1 MATVQGIL
9 VLQERTEEKG
19 ALCAYF
25 RTSTRQQHYNAY
37 CARYYPD
44 KQRLVIYAAGNY
56 IDIKDGAH
64 RERIADVIIA
74 DRCFGEI
81 VEAVRDRVQSFV
93 PVAKVFKAAFEAF
106 GLPIKL
112 Y

>member
-1 MATVQGIL
+1 MATAQGIL

-19 ALCAYF
+19 VLCAYF
-25 RTSTRQQHYNAY
+25 RTSVRQQHYNAY
-37 CARYYPD
+37 CARYYTD

-56 IDIKDGAH
+56 IDIKNGTR
-64 RERIADVIIA
+64 RERIADVTIA

-81 VEAVRDRVQSFV
+81 VEAVRARAQSFV

>member
-1 MATVQGIL
+1 MAAVQGIL
-9 VLQERTEEKG
+9 VLQEQTEEKG
-19 ALCAYF
+19 VQYAYF
-25 RTSTRQQHYNAY
+25 RVSIRQQHYNAY

-56 IDIKDGAH
+56 IDVKNCTR
-64 RERIADVIIA
+64 REQIADVTIA
-74 DRCFGEI
+74 GRCFGEI
-81 VEAVRDRVQSFV
+81 VEATRARVQSFV